1 MSRYPLLSGVG
12 TRSPLYQRLVVP
24 YLDFVR
30 HHRGRRTT
38 HQIENILG
46 RFCAWLDGHGPDG
59 LKQLTPSLL
68 RDFIS
73 SLAGFRRSTVAT
85 HASALRGFLAYLR
98 LEGVLDRDLVSV
110 FEVPR
115 VYSMAQPP
123 RILEDDTVERLLT
136 AVDRSTPLGKR
147 DLAMLL
153 LAARYGLRSADI
165 RGLRF
170 DHVHWR
176 EQRIVLVQSKTQ
188 RPLELPLLAE
198 VDSALVNYIRKGRP
212 ACPAR
217 EIFVRHVAPIGPLGP
232 AQQSLAGD
240 VPGPDGSAGG
250 HRDGRTR
257 TSPVAALRGDEPA
270 PARRSVRDHLGH
282 PGACLRRYHAQ
293 VRPGRSG
300 RPVLRCPPRRR
311 GVPMSTLGFQIGRFP
326 GPQANRRS
334 CLWSGGGLPEGSWAA
349 WRATRRRSFPRR
361 WYASTSRVGLR
372 PAGQTASRSCAS
384 WRGSLLSTSP
394 GPSSHHRAFSASGA
408 VGQWSASSREGSP
421 PIPRSLRPVV
431 GMSALTPSGLCIAWP

>member
-12 TRSPLYQRLVVP
+12 PRSPLYQCLVVP

-38 HQIENILG
+38 HQLENNLG

-73 SLAGFRRSTVAT
+73 SLAGFRRSTIAT

-98 LEGVLDRDLVSV
+98 LEGVLNRDLVSAI
-110 FEVPR
+110 ELPR
-115 VYSMAQPP
+115 LYSMAQPP
-123 RILEDDTVERLLT
+123 RVLEDDTVERLLT

-176 EQRIVLVQSKTQ
+176 EQRLLLVQSKTQ
-188 RPLELPLLAE
+188 RRLELPLLAE

-217 EIFVRHVAPIGPLGP
+217 EIFVRHVAPIAPL
-232 AQQSLAGD
+232 
-240 VPGPDGSAGG
+240 
-250 HRDGRTR
+250 
-257 TSPVAALRGDEPA
+257 
-270 PARRSVRDHLGH
+270 ARRNNLWPVMYRALTAARVEIPTGER
-282 PGACLRRYHAQ
+282 GLRL
-293 VRPGRSG
+293 
-300 RPVLRCPPRRR
+300 LRHCAATSLLRR
-311 GVPMSTLGFQIGRFP
+311 GVPFETISDILGH
-326 GPQANRRS
+326 AS
-334 CLWSGGGLPEGSWAA
+334 VDT
-349 WRATRRRSFPRR
+349 TRR
-361 WYASTSRVGLR
+361 YAQVDLVGLHSV
-372 PAGQTASRSCAS
+372 A
-384 WRGSLLSTSP
+384 LSEADVC
-394 GPSSHHRAFSASGA
+394 R
-408 VGQWSASSREGSP
+408 
-421 PIPRSLRPVV
+421 
-431 GMSALTPSGLCIAWP
+431 